1 MRDVSAGY
9 PTEMNDTDKDMPSSV
24 STKLSLFDRFA
35 TATGR
40 LVSGAPFFAAAV
52 FIVVAWLVEGA
63 IRVAAEGPKAFVE
76 QTYQLQINTV
86 TTVITFLL
94 VALLQNT
101 QARDNVAIQD
111 KLNAIAHGLGEFMA
125 KVDSA
130 RHDELKRDVEE
141 LRDAV
146 GLEEIVGAS
155 DEDRD

>member
-1 MRDVSAGY
+1 MK
-9 PTEMNDTDKDMPSSV
+9 MNDPDKDMPSSV
-24 STKLSLFDRFA
+24 SPHLSLFDRFA

-63 IRVAAEGPKAFVE
+63 VRIASDGPKAFVD

-101 QARDNVAIQD
+101 QARDNVAMQD
-111 KLNAIAHGLGEFMA
+111 KLNAIAQGLGEFMA
-125 KVDSA
+125 KADSA
-130 RHDELKRDVEE
+130 RHDELQHDVRE
-141 LRDAV
+141 LREAV
-146 GLEEIVGAS
+146 GLEEIVGA
-155 DEDRD
+155 DDQDG

>member
-1 MRDVSAGY
+1 MNESEEHESSDDRSDRDL
-9 PTEMNDTDKDMPSSV
+9 PLSV
-24 STKLSLFDRFA
+24 SPHLDLFDRFA
-35 TATGR
+35 SATGR
-40 LVSGAPFFAAAV
+40 MVSGAPFFAAAV

-63 IRVAAEGPKAFVE
+63 VRMAADGPKAFMA

-111 KLNAIAHGLGEFMA
+111 KLNAIAQGLGEFMA
-125 KVDSA
+125 KADSG

-141 LRDAV
+141 LRAAV
-146 GLEEIVGAS
+146 GLEEIVGAA
-155 DEDRD
+155 DQDRD